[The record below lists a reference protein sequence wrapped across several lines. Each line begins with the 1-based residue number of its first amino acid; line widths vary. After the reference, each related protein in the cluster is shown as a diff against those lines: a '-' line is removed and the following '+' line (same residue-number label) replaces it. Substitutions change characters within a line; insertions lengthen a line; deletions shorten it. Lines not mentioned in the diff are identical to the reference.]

1 VRNFPR
7 TVWAFLLRDFQTE
20 TSYRLAF
27 LLSAIGLFVSATV
40 WYFMARFITGAA
52 DPARLASQTGGLDY
66 YSFALVGLMVNRFLD
81 VSLHSFSSSI
91 RSEQATG
98 TLEAMLVTPAKLGHL
113 VLASSAYS
121 YGYAGLQ
128 AAAYLVFGVLVFGV
142 RLELG
147 SLVGA
152 VLAVVLTSL
161 ALSGIGVLSAG
172 FVLYFKRGNPLD
184 FVITSLSL
192 LFGNVIIP
200 QQALPAQISW
210 ISNLVPVY
218 YANNA
223 VRGAL
228 LQGRDLA
235 TLAPDLLALLVFSA
249 VLVPLGLLGARIAVR
264 RAKQEGS
271 LIQY

>member
-7 TVWAFLLRDFQTE
+7 TVWAFLLRDLQTE
-20 TSYRLAF
+20 ISYRLAF

-40 WYFMARFITGAA
+40 WYFMARFITASA
-52 DPARLASQTGGLDY
+52 DPARLSSQTGGLDY

-81 VSLHSFSSSI
+81 VALHSFSSSI

-98 TLEAMLVTPAKLGHL
+98 TLEAMLVTPARLGHV

-121 YGYAGLQ
+121 YLYAGLQ
-128 AAAYLVFGVLVFGV
+128 AAAYLVFGVFVFGV

-161 ALSGIGVLSAG
+161 ALSGIGILSAG

-184 FVITSLSL
+184 FVISSLSL

-210 ISNLVPVY
+210 ISHLVPVY

-235 TLAPDLLALLVFSA
+235 TLAPDLLALLAFSA

>member
-27 LLSAIGLFVSATV
+27 VLSLIGLFVSATV
-40 WYFMARFITGAA
+40 WYFMARFITGSS
-52 DPARLASQTGGLDY
+52 DPGRLASQTGGLDY

-91 RSEQATG
+91 RAEQSTG
-98 TLEAMLVTPAKLGHL
+98 TLEAMLVTPARLGHL
-113 VLASSAYS
+113 VLASSGYS
-121 YGYAGLQ
+121 YLYAGLQ
-128 AAAYLVFGVLVFGV
+128 AAAYLFFGVVVFGVQLD
-142 RLELG
+142 LG
-147 SLVGA
+147 SVIGA
-152 VLAVVLTSL
+152 ILAVVLTSV
-161 ALSGIGVLSAG
+161 ALSGIGILSAG

-184 FVITSLSL
+184 FVISSLSL

-200 QQALPAQISW
+200 QHALPEQIRW
-210 ISNLVPVY
+210 ISKLIPVY

-228 LQGRDLA
+228 LQGRDLI
-235 TLAPDLLALLVFSA
+235 TLAPDLLALLAFSA
-249 VLVPLGLLGARIAVR
+249 VLVPVGLLGARIAVR